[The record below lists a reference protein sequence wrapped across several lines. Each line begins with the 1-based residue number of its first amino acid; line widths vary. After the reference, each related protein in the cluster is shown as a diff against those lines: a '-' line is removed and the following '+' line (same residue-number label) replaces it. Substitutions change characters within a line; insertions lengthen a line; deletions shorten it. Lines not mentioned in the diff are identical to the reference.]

1 MGSPSRAVDETDWLK
16 AAAIVLVSIDHFGYF
31 FMEDGRWWGV
41 FGRLAAPIFF
51 FLVGYAR
58 TPTVPFH
65 WIWLGIIL
73 TVLESWNA
81 DWAWVAPNIL
91 LSLAFIRFAR
101 PFVEGLVEQCGWAA
115 FVVLVCGLVAVL
127 PPAARCVDYG
137 AEGWLWALFGL
148 YQRRAVDGRPAARP
162 AGASSLTN
170 ANLIRFVAC
179 VTAALV
185 YLWQE
190 QEEFSFPRV
199 HLAVFMLG
207 LAAQSVCLCV
217 FRRGPSR
224 LKPPERVAGVV
235 RFIGRHTLE
244 IYAIQLAGSELLV
257 KLLPSLRI
265 E

>member
-16 AAAIVLVSIDHFGYF
+16 TAAIVLVSIDHLGYF

-51 FLVGYAR
+51 FLIGYAR

-101 PFVEGLVEQCGWAA
+101 PFVERLVEQYGWAA

-137 AEGWLWALFGL
+137 AAGWLWALFGL
-148 YQRRAVDGRPAARP
+148 YQRRSVDGGPAAKP
-162 AGASSLTN
+162 AGASSPTN

-179 VTAALV
+179 VAAALV

-190 QEEFSFPRV
+190 QEEFAFPRV

-224 LKPPERVAGVV
+224 LKPPERAAGVL

-257 KLLPSLRI
+257 KLLPTLRI